1 MSSACDLQR
10 KMVQFCRTG
19 VDPEGVG
26 MQPERAMLYRDLIF
40 FTVQSALL
48 NYYPLTSALLGE
60 EKWQE
65 LTRDFFAEF
74 PCGDPQFWKMPKG
87 LAEYAKIINWGKKY
101 QAPFL
106 SDLLHF
112 EWLEIEVC
120 MMEDSPIPTLKY
132 EGDVLEEIPY
142 LNPEHRLVTYSYP
155 VFQEIS
161 LDKPLK
167 KGTYPL
173 FSYRHPDT
181 LQAHFFSLSPFFQT
195 LIEIVGQCN
204 QSGHD
209 ALKLAAQQCKI
220 AIDERLFQIG
230 RKFLEDLVKKRAIL
244 GFKP

>member
-1 MSSACDLQR
+1 MSSAFDLQR
-10 KMVQFCRTG
+10 KMAKFCRTG
-19 VDPEGVG
+19 FDPAGVG

-65 LTRDFFAEF
+65 LTKDFFAEH

-87 LAEYAKIINWGKKY
+87 LAEYAEISKWGEKY

-106 SDLLHF
+106 ADLLHF

-120 MMEDSPIPTLKY
+120 MMEDCPIPTLKY
-132 EGDVLEEIPY
+132 EGDVLEDIPY
-142 LNPEHRLVTYSYP
+142 LNPEHRLVDYSYP

-181 LQAHFFSLSPFFQT
+181 LEAHFFSLSPFFRI
-195 LIEIVGQCN
+195 LIELVAQCN
-204 QSGHD
+204 RSGQD
-209 ALKLAAQQCKI
+209 ALKIAARHCKI

-230 RKFLEDLVKKRAIL
+230 RKFLENLVQKRAVL